1 MLGLSTCLSAVLC
14 YMYVTKPVIVAP
26 AVDAGVPSNEQ
37 SAALSPSDAEST
49 SIRQSSSKGAASSL
63 IPSDSAL
70 PGMKPAA
77 GVPPPKGARPGT
89 PQAIDPRQLL
99 VSGAGTGWEATNSRV
114 QHILSADIGNGERT
128 KIVLNVPVLYQT
140 RTMRWTPTDVKKARE
155 ILTRLMVYENSL
167 SKIKQEG
174 KALLIDWNQL
184 LGKTVP
190 APALRADSPSLP
202 NNHSRQSGSHNLP
215 DSGSTI
221 KIEP

>member
-14 YMYVTKPVIVAP
+14 YMYVTKPVMVAP
-26 AVDAGVPSNEQ
+26 ATELGSATHEQGVAHSSLGSGTPSGPKN
-37 SAALSPSDAEST
+37 ST
-49 SIRQSSSKGAASSL
+49 KGTASSL

-77 GVPPPKGARPGT
+77 GVTPPKGARPGS
-89 PQAIDPRQLL
+89 PKAIDPRKLMA
-99 VSGAGTGWEATNSRV
+99 SGDGSGWETTNSRV

-140 RTMRWTPTDVKKARE
+140 RTMRWTPADVKKARE

-167 SKIKQEG
+167 SKIKLEG

-202 NNHSRQSGSHNLP
+202 NNHSRQSGTQNFP
-215 DSGSTI
+215 NSGSTI
-221 KIEP
+221 KVE